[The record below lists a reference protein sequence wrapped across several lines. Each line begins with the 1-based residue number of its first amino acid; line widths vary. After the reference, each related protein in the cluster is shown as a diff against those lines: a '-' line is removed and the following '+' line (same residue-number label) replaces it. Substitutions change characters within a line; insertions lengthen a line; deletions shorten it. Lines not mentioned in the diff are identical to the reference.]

1 MKKFSL
7 WILILVLVLTVPALS
22 SCDKNSGKGSVGLVY
37 TVNED
42 GKTCSVSEIGSCT
55 DTDIVIPKKNPDGY
69 RVTAIEEAA
78 FLGCSNL
85 TSITIPDSVTSIGA
99 MAFSNCSG
107 LTSIT
112 IPKSVTNINSST
124 FAGCSG
130 LTRITVS
137 KGNTAYHSQ
146 DNCLIDTQNKT
157 LILGCKTSIIPADG
171 SVTNIGRLAFNGCS
185 GLTSVTIPDSVTSIG
200 ERAFGDCNGLTRITV
215 SNGNTVYHSQD
226 NCLIDTKNK
235 VLVFG
240 CKASIIPA
248 DGSVTNIGE
257 MAFFSCSGL
266 TSITIPDNV
275 TSIGDWAFFLCSGL
289 TSITIPDSVTSIGGN
304 AFSGCSGLTSVT
316 LPDSVTSIGEYAFYE
331 CSSLTSIT
339 IPNNVTS
346 IGYAA
351 FCACNGLT
359 SVTIPNSVTSI
370 GDGAFSF
377 CRGLTSITF
386 NGTKE
391 QWNAIKK
398 DNWNGSTGDYT
409 IYCSDGDIA
418 K

>member
-1 MKKFSL
+1 MKKLSL
-7 WILILVLVLTVPALS
+7 WILILVLVLAVPALS
-22 SCDKNSGKGSVGLVY
+22 SCNKNSGKDSVGLDY

-42 GKTCSVSEIGSCT
+42 GKTCSVSGLGSCT

-69 RVTAIEEAA
+69 RVTAIGDAA

-112 IPKSVTNINSST
+112 IPKSVTNIDSST
-124 FAGCSG
+124 FSGCSG

-137 KGNTAYHSQ
+137 KGNPVYHSQ

-171 SVTNIGRLAFNGCS
+171 SVTSIGRLAFNGCS

-235 VLVFG
+235 VLVLG
-240 CKASIIPA
+240 CKTSIIPT
-248 DGSVTNIGE
+248 DGSVTNIGDW
-257 MAFFSCSGL
+257 AFFSCS
-266 TSITIPDNV
+266 
-275 TSIGDWAFFLCSGL
+275 AL
-289 TSITIPDSVTSIGGN
+289 TSITIPDSVTSIGNGAFYGCSDLTAITIPNSVTSLGDN
-304 AFSGCSGLTSVT
+304 AFGGCSGLTSVT
-316 LPDSVTSIGEYAFYE
+316 IPDSVTSIGAYAFYD
-331 CSSLTSIT
+331 CGGLTSIT
-339 IPNNVTS
+339 ILNSVTS

-351 FCACNGLT
+351 FGGCN
-359 SVTIPNSVTSI
+359 
-370 GDGAFSF
+370 
-377 CRGLTSITF
+377 GLTSITF

-398 DNWNGSTGDYT
+398 DEGWNAFTGAYT
-409 IYCSDGDIA
+409 IHCSDGDIA